1 MLPIKANKV
10 TVTSKYGMRTITV
23 NGVTS
28 TGMHNGI
35 DLVANPNNRN
45 EDILAFADGEVV
57 SLQRTGAQYGTG
69 CFVRLKHA
77 NGFQT
82 LYYHQA
88 SGTIPAFKVGD
99 KVKKGD
105 YLGKI
110 GTTGN
115 STGVHLHFQIDK
127 GSNSTSVDPWEYLFN
142 GKELVPSTST
152 PPSTNKTNDELAREV
167 IAGNWGNGA
176 DRVQRLTA
184 AGYDATAVQKIVNE
198 MLANNKPSPSPT
210 PPSQSSYDLL
220 ELTRRTIRGD
230 FGNGDA
236 RKNALGDRYAAV
248 QNQVNL
254 NIKNGTTRW
263 ENIKI
268 YH

>member
-1 MLPIKANKV
+1 MIPIRTNKV

-23 NGVTS
+23 NGVTT

-57 SLQRTGAQYGTG
+57 SLQRTGSQYGTG

-77 NGFQT
+77 NGRQT

-88 SGTIPAFKVGD
+88 SGTIPAFRIGE

-127 GSNSTSVDPWEYLFN
+127 GSNATSVDPWDYLFN
-142 GKELVPSTST
+142 GKELVPSTPLS
-152 PPSTNKTNDELAREV
+152 STNKTVDELAREV

-176 DRVQRLTA
+176 ERVNRLTA
-184 AGYDATAVQKIVNE
+184 AGYDAAAVQRRVNE
-198 MLANNKPSPSPT
+198 ILAGNKPTLTPVAPSN
-210 PPSQSSYDLL
+210 DLL
-220 ELTRRTIRGD
+220 DLVRKAIRGD

-236 RKNALGDRYAAV
+236 RKRALGNRYAEV
-248 QNQVNL
+248 QRQVNL
-254 NIKNGTTRW
+254 NIQKGNTRW
-263 ENIKI
+263 DNIKI
-268 YH
+268 Y